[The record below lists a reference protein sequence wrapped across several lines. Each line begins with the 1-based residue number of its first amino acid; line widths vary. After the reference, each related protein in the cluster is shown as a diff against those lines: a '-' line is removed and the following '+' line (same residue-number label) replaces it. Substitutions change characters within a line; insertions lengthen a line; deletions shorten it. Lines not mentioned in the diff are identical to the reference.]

1 MKILVIGD
9 THGQLNKIREIFP
22 KLTNLDLIAHTG
34 DHLEDGRALER
45 EFGIPVVAVKGN
57 CDGSYSAD
65 DFEIIESD
73 YGRILLT
80 HGHMQNV
87 NYRLDNLY
95 YKAMEENCK
104 AVLFGHT
111 HKALVTEEDGIY
123 LVNPGRLTQ
132 PRDNSDGSYAIV
144 RTSPDSFEASIVYY
158 STVMGGGNKNKP
170 RAGYIRSLLNYS
182 DRF

>member
-65 DFEIIESD
+65 DFEIIETD

-80 HGHMQNV
+80 HGHMQQSDGGKLQGRFLRP
-87 NYRLDNLY
+87 YSQST
-95 YKAMEENCK
+95 
-104 AVLFGHT
+104 GHGGRR
-111 HKALVTEEDGIY
+111 HL
-123 LVNPGRLTQ
+123 PGQ
-132 PRDNSDGSYAIV
+132 PRQPLAAKG
-144 RTSPDSFEASIVYY
+144 
-158 STVMGGGNKNKP
+158 
-170 RAGYIRSLLNYS
+170 
-182 DRF
+182 